1 MGLASRSTDTSAT
14 SGESPVEVSQRS
26 LIGLSTVAHGLTFD
40 GLKIRAR
47 NGGEFR
53 SPLLGR
59 GMEFDEARLYQPG
72 DDPRNIDWRITAR
85 TGKPY
90 TKVFREERERPVLFL
105 TDLRRS
111 MHFATQGVYKS
122 VLAAKI
128 AATLAWVA
136 QQNGDRIGGFLFSE
150 SYHRELKPRL
160 GRQAVLRFIHEL
172 VETPV
177 WNRPEASNQGA
188 EDAAERALGGLKKV
202 GRSGSLL
209 IFVTDTRNLSERAIS
224 QLQGLAHNNDVLL
237 FCINDPLETTPPPL
251 GRYALSFGSDRREVS
266 VQSRR
271 QQEIYRQEF
280 VQHKEQ
286 IRHAALKASIRFFEL
301 ATTDDPARFLQSAFS
316 RRVG

>member
-1 MGLASRSTDTSAT
+1 MALASRSKDDPVAS
-14 SGESPVEVSQRS
+14 SESPVAVSQRS
-26 LIGLSTVAHGLTFD
+26 LIELSAAAQGMTFD
-40 GLKIRAR
+40 GLRIQAR

-111 MHFATQGVYKS
+111 MHFATQGVFKS
-122 VLAAKI
+122 VQAAKI
-128 AATLAWVA
+128 AVTLAWVA
-136 QQNGDRIGGFLFSE
+136 QQNGDRVGGFLFSE
-150 SYHRELKPRL
+150 TYHRELKPRL
-160 GRQAVLRFIHEL
+160 GRQAVLRLIHEI
-172 VETPV
+172 VEAPV
-177 WNRPEASNQGA
+177 WNRPDSNLQGA

-209 IFVTDTRNLSERAIS
+209 IFVTDTRNLSERALS

-237 FCINDPLETTPPPL
+237 FCISDPLETTPPPL
-251 GRYALSFGSDRREVS
+251 GRYALSFGSQRKEIAVQNSRQRDVYREK
-266 VQSRR
+266 
-271 QQEIYRQEF
+271 YL
-280 VQHKEQ
+280 QHKEL
-286 IRHAALKASIRFFEL
+286 IRQSALKASIRFFEL
-301 ATTDDPARFLQSAFS
+301 ATNDDPTRFLQAAFA